1 MIKVNIICGPLGS
14 GKTTLVKQLLE
25 QKPSDE
31 SWAVLVNEFGSIGI
45 DGAILSDAPKVMVTQ
60 MPGGCICCSAK
71 GELKTTIEQLIQ
83 QMPNLDRLLIEPTG
97 LGEPDSL
104 VDLFKDAELSK
115 NFEVQ
120 TLFSVFDIA
129 HTSISELKSLTIMQ
143 SLLSMADILVLNKQD
158 LATPEQTDSLKHY
171 CETLYPPK
179 QAILTTSH
187 SQLDP
192 SYLSHSHRFISGFR
206 LQPHAPTSINTIAHQ
221 HASTQVSTELPYQPL
236 ELPCLLNRAY
246 KHQLGVASIGW
257 IFTPELV
264 FNWMALKNLFENL
277 QKQPGLVKRA
287 KGVLRAGA
295 PWMLFQYAAGEVTRE
310 YIAYRQDSRL
320 ELLLESPADFDF
332 IGFEKL
338 LMSCIKEIKD

>member
-25 QKPSDE
+25 QKPPQE

-45 DGAILSDAPKVMVTQ
+45 DGAILSDAPNVMVTQ

-71 GELKTTIEQLIQ
+71 GELKTTLEQLLQ
-83 QMPNLDRLLIEPTG
+83 RMPNLDRLLIEPTG

-104 VDLFKDAELSK
+104 VDLFKDNELSK
-115 NFEVQ
+115 FFEVQ
-120 TLFSVFDIA
+120 TVFSVFDIA
-129 HTSISELKSLTIMQ
+129 HTSITELKSLTIMQ

-158 LATPEQTDSLKHY
+158 LATSEQTEALIHY

-179 QAILTTSH
+179 QAILTTRQ
-187 SQLDP
+187 SQLDS

-206 LQPHAPTSINTIAHQ
+206 LQPPTPQGITATAHQ
-221 HASTQVSTELPYQPL
+221 HAPTQVSAELPYQPL

-246 KHQLGVASIGW
+246 KYQLGVASIGW
-257 IFTPELV
+257 IFKPELV
-264 FNWMALKNLFENL
+264 FDWMALKNLFENL

-295 PWMLFQYAAGEVTRE
+295 PWMLFQYAAGEVSRE

-320 ELLLESPADFDF
+320 ELLLASPDNFDF
-332 IGFEKL
+332 VAFEKL
-338 LMSCIKEIKD
+338 LLACIKEIKG